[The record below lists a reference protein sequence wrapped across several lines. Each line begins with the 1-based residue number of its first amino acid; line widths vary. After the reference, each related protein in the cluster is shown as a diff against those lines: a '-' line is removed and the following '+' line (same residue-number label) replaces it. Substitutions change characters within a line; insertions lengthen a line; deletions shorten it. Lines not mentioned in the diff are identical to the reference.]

1 LLETAV
7 QSEWI
12 DYNGHMSEAYYVL
25 VFGYATDA
33 LLDRIG
39 MDGAYRARAGTSV
52 YTVEA
57 HLTYLQ
63 GAKAGE
69 PLRITTQ
76 LLDLDRKRLR
86 IFHTMLHAA
95 SGAMLATEELLLVH
109 VDTRGPR
116 SAPFAP
122 EIMARLQE
130 IQAAHA
136 ALPPPDAAGRSI
148 AVPRP

>member
-1 LLETAV
+1 
-7 QSEWI
+7 SEWI

-39 MDGAYRARAGTSV
+39 MDAAYRARTGTSV

-57 HLTYLQ
+57 HLTYLR

-69 PLRITTQ
+69 PLRVTTQ
-76 LLDLDRKRLR
+76 LLDLDGKRLR
-86 IFHTMLHAA
+86 MFHTMLHAD
-95 SGAMLATEELLLVH
+95 SGAVLATEELLLVH

-122 EIMARLQE
+122 EIMGRLEE

-136 ALPPPDAAGRSI
+136 TLPPPDPAGRSI
-148 AVPRP
+148 AIPRP